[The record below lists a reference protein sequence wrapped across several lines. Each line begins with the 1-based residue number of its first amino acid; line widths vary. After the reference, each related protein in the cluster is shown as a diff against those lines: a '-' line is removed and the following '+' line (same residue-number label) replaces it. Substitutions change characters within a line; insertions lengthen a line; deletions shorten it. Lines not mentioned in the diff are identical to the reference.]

1 MATAT
6 APGYICRPLA
16 GLCRH
21 PVSGVTTSSRGL
33 TIVVRSLPEGTC
45 PRVPSPFGVRM
56 DSGDRHGG
64 ARHGENLL
72 TRNYGLGAPV
82 LVSVLVLSIR
92 VAAANPDIK
101 AVAAAVDAHY
111 NHLRSLE
118 AEFTETYRG
127 SGMDRSES
135 GTLWLK
141 KPGKM
146 RWEYR
151 SPKEKLFVSNGKDA
165 WFYVPDDR
173 QARKEAAKKL
183 EDIRSPLAF
192 MLGKTKLEKE
202 LQGLSAA
209 PDITPL
215 QPGNIVLRGVPKAFA
230 ERISEIVLEITPES
244 RIVRLVMQEV
254 NGASTEYRFNDQKED
269 LAIADHRFDFQAPRG
284 TEVVEG
290 ELGQ

>member
-1 MATAT
+1 LLKRRYGFCAAILV
-6 APGYICRPLA
+6 AAL
-16 GLCRH
+16 L
-21 PVSGVTTSSRGL
+21 
-33 TIVVRSLPEGTC
+33 LP
-45 PRVPSPFGVRM
+45 
-56 DSGDRHGG
+56 
-64 ARHGENLL
+64 
-72 TRNYGLGAPV
+72 LGA
-82 LVSVLVLSIR
+82 
-92 VAAANPDIK
+92 AAANPDIK
-101 AVAAAVDAHY
+101 TIAAAVDAHY

-118 AEFTETYRG
+118 AQFTETYRG

-135 GTLWLK
+135 GILWLK

-173 QARKEAAKKL
+173 QAHKQDAKKL
-183 EDIRSPLAF
+183 EDVRSPLAF
-192 MLGKTKLEKE
+192 LLGKAKLQKE

-209 PDITPL
+209 PDVAPL
-215 QPGNIVLRGVPKAFA
+215 EAGNTVLRGVPRAFA
-230 ERISEIVLEITPES
+230 DRISEIVLEIGPDN

-254 NGASTEYRFNDQKED
+254 DGASTEYRFSDQKED
-269 LAIADHRFDFQAPRG
+269 LAIADNRFDFRAPAG

>member
-1 MATAT
+1 VKE
-6 APGYICRPLA
+6 PI
-16 GLCRH
+16 
-21 PVSGVTTSSRGL
+21 SGVTTCDRQL
-33 TIVVRSLPEGTC
+33 TISIRSLPEGTC
-45 PRVPSPFGVRM
+45 PRVSSPFGVRM
-56 DSGDRHGG
+56 DSGDRDGR

-72 TRNYGLGAPV
+72 IRNYGLGAPV
-82 LVSVLVLSIR
+82 LVSVLLLSLR
-92 VAAANPDIK
+92 VAAASPDIK
-101 AVAAAVDAHY
+101 KVAAAVDAHY

-118 AEFTETYRG
+118 AQFTETYRG

-151 SPKEKLFVSNGKDA
+151 SPKEKLFVSNGRDA
-165 WFYVPDDR
+165 WFYLPDDR
-173 QARKEAAKKL
+173 QARKDDAKKL

-192 MLGKTKLEKE
+192 LLGKTKLEKE

-209 PDITPL
+209 PDIAPM
-215 QPGNIVLRGVPKAFA
+215 QPGNVVLRGVPKAFA
-230 ERISEIVLEITPES
+230 DRISEIVLEITPDS
-244 RIVRLVMQEV
+244 RIVRLILQDVS
-254 NGASTEYRFNDQKED
+254 GAATEYRFNDQKED
-269 LAIADHRFDFQAPRG
+269 VAIADNRFDFRAPAG

>member
-1 MATAT
+1 
-6 APGYICRPLA
+6 
-16 GLCRH
+16 
-21 PVSGVTTSSRGL
+21 
-33 TIVVRSLPEGTC
+33 
-45 PRVPSPFGVRM
+45 M
-56 DSGDRHGG
+56 DCGDRHGW

-72 TRNYGLGAPV
+72 KRNYGLGAPI
-82 LVSVLVLSIR
+82 LVSVLLLCLR
-92 VAAANPDIK
+92 VAAASQDVK
-101 AVAAAVDAHY
+101 TVAAAVDAHY

-118 AEFTETYRG
+118 AQFTEMYRG

-173 QARKEAAKKL
+173 QARKEVAKKL

-192 MLGKTKLEKE
+192 LLGKTKLEKE

-209 PDITPL
+209 PDIPPT
-215 QPGNIVLRGVPKAFA
+215 QSGNLVLRGVPKAFA
-230 ERISEIVLEITPES
+230 DRISEIVLEISPDS

-254 NGASTEYRFNDQKED
+254 DGASTEYRFSEQKED
-269 LAIADHRFDFQAPRG
+269 VAIADNRFDFRAPTG
-284 TEVVEG
+284 TEVIEG
-290 ELGQ
+290 ALGQ